1 MERRTRLV
9 PCRVLECRVDGVHPD
24 GPPRARH
31 RRERTPSPQ
40 HNAGYLGANVCAQ
53 NDDRDGSNRCKKILE
68 AANDLEVSRVL
79 LDKARKALG
88 ENPSTDQIR
97 SALGMENIAVSSRPA
112 PWWDS
117 RHDLCLLKGVL
128 EHGPLASEKVR
139 EAILEDEALDW
150 PSDMPQA
157 PPKPPA
163 WLAQQAEAPAPAPA
177 PNGDASSKKKPAA
190 KKPEKKLP
198 HLPDRTKLHA
208 RHLALVRAATGASA
222 EEPAKKRKAPRP
234 KKEKGPP
241 DQAPKRQKASASK
254 PTGKPVEV
262 INVDQPIPKKKTTA
276 PKKQATMTSFF
287 GSKKKTEEN
296 KFPGWGQKPAEEE
309 TLDDLRAKARA
320 RQESTASD
328 EAIARSLGEEG

>member
-1 MERRTRLV
+1 MRPSMERRTRLV

-31 RRERTPSPQ
+31 RRESTPSLL
-40 HNAGYLGANVCAQ
+40 HHTGYLGANVCAQ

-79 LDKARKALG
+79 LDKALKALG
-88 ENPSTDQIR
+88 DNPSADQIR
-97 SALGMENIAVSSRPA
+97 AALGMENMAVSSRPA

-177 PNGDASSKKKPAA
+177 PNGDGKKKPAA

-198 HLPDRTKLHA
+198 HLPVCCGVRTFYPP
-208 RHLALVRAATGASA
+208 ASFPPSRPSLRPLRQYA
-222 EEPAKKRKAPRP
+222 IAAPRRHRFILNT
-234 KKEKGPP
+234 GP
-241 DQAPKRQKASASK
+241 DKIACAAPSLSA
-254 PTGKPVEV
+254 GR
-262 INVDQPIPKKKTTA
+262 DGR
-276 PKKQATMTSFF
+276 FC
-287 GSKKKTEEN
+287 
-296 KFPGWGQKPAEEE
+296 
-309 TLDDLRAKARA
+309 
-320 RQESTASD
+320 
-328 EAIARSLGEEG
+328 

>member
-1 MERRTRLV
+1 MS
-9 PCRVLECRVDGVHPD
+9 VLPCRVDGGAGDAVD
-24 GPPRARH
+24 AIDAIAA
-31 RRERTPSPQ
+31 TLN
-40 HNAGYLGANVCAQ
+40 NAGYLGANVCAQ

-79 LDKARKALG
+79 LDKALKTLG
-88 ENPSTDQIR
+88 ENPSADQIR
-97 SALGMENIAVSSRPA
+97 AALGMENMAVSSRPA

-177 PNGDASSKKKPAA
+177 PNGDGKKKPAA

-198 HLPDRTKLHA
+198 HLPVCCRRPNFYPRGSAHRGRAVRHRRATPSPTHLQHRT
-208 RHLALVRAATGASA
+208 
-222 EEPAKKRKAPRP
+222 
-234 KKEKGPP
+234 
-241 DQAPKRQKASASK
+241 
-254 PTGKPVEV
+254 
-262 INVDQPIPKKKTTA
+262 
-276 PKKQATMTSFF
+276 
-287 GSKKKTEEN
+287 
-296 KFPGWGQKPAEEE
+296 
-309 TLDDLRAKARA
+309 
-320 RQESTASD
+320 
-328 EAIARSLGEEG
+328 ARSSTRGTWP